1 MIDWTKPV
9 QTRDGRKARVI
20 CTDRKAKE
28 HSIVAL
34 IMQSCG
40 REDAYVYSTEGRFTD
55 VDLGMDL
62 INVPQRHKH
71 ADVIIAWANGA
82 EIECRYPPGT
92 SRVKSCW
99 YSFGKGETPSWANDL
114 EYRVKPE

>member
-28 HSIVAL
+28 HSIIAL
-34 IMQSCG
+34 ITQPCG
-40 REDAYVYSTEGRFTD
+40 REDAYIYSTNGRFTN
-55 VDLGMDL
+55 VARGTDL

-82 EIECRYPPGT
+82 KIECRCPPAPWGST
-92 SRVKSCW
+92 FS
-99 YSFGKGETPSWANDL
+99 KGETPTWANDL